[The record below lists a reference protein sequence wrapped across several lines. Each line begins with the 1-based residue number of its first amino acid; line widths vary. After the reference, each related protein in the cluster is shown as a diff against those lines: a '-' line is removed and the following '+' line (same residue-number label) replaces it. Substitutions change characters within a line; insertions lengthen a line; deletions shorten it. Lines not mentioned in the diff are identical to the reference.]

1 MSKKITIL
9 GAGNVG
15 ATVAYTLTLESLATA
30 QYSAHKMEDWGMT
43 KYAIAMSV
51 EGYGRYSNG
60 SVDSVASSLFDEK
73 GGQRAEDKRLNA
85 GREHLSSS
93 WASAEKGCPGL
104 CLPAQP
110 LPPPWTRAQGRLTW
124 VLKGATPK
132 GPGLGVPCPQRD
144 SITKLPAALG
154 GRGDPET
161 VGGQS
166 RVTTAALDTCSSFP
180 GSAPTLVCGAVTRT
194 CLGRTVGSRK

>member
-1 MSKKITIL
+1 MGVFRQVTVSRL
-9 GAGNVG
+9 QAGLVPCLEALQRG
-15 ATVAYTLTLESLATA
+15 GSRGFLQGLSHQALPTLELQNPKCA
-30 QYSAHKMEDWGMT
+30 
-43 KYAIAMSV
+43 
-51 EGYGRYSNG
+51 
-60 SVDSVASSLFDEK
+60 
-73 GGQRAEDKRLNA
+73 GQQLNA

-93 WASAEKGCPGL
+93 WTSAEKGCPGL

-110 LPPPWTRAQGRLTW
+110 LPLPWTRAQGRLTW
-124 VLKGATPK
+124 LMKGATPK
-132 GPGLGVPCPQRD
+132 GPGLGVPCPHRD
-144 SITKLPAALG
+144 SITKLSAALG

-180 GSAPTLVCGAVTRT
+180 GSAPTLVCGAMTQT